1 VKVLIVGTGYV
12 GLVTGACLAE
22 LGNQVVNVD
31 NNRSKIEKLKLGEIP
46 ISERGLADIVVA
58 QTKSGNL
65 SFATD
70 MAEEIQST
78 QIVFIAVG
86 TPSLPDGQLDLSAV
100 EAVASRIG
108 RLAIP
113 GTVMV
118 VKSTVPA
125 GTCER
130 LERQLAVQRGAAE
143 LSVVS
148 NPEFLREGSAVADFF
163 APDRIVIGTN
173 DLVAREKLA
182 ALYKWF
188 REKNVP
194 FLYTDATTSEL
205 IKYAANGFLAMK
217 ITFINE
223 LAHLCAVLG
232 SDVVDLAKGIG
243 LDPRIGPA
251 FLKPGPGYGGSC
263 FPKDVLG
270 LSALGQEANTPLRLI
285 ESVASANAH
294 HVRRLMSL
302 AGSFFAK
309 LWAEEAGAG
318 LRIFAG
324 RRIAILGLAFKANTD
339 DVRDSASLTIV
350 RQLMRE
356 GADVVAYDPEAGA
369 NALYEIPNLVLATTM
384 VEAIR
389 GADGV
394 IIMTEWK
401 EFSEFDWIKLGS
413 KLLKNKA
420 LVDFRNLLAPAD
432 LRHAGFK
439 VLNLGRIA

>member
-1 VKVLIVGTGYV
+1 MKVLIVGTGYV

-22 LGNQVVNVD
+22 LGFQVVNVD
-31 NNRSKIEKLKLGEIP
+31 NNSSKIAKLRAGETP
-46 ISERGLADIVVA
+46 ISEHRLDDIVIA
-58 QTKSGNL
+58 QSKSGNL
-65 SFATD
+65 IFATD
-70 MAEEIQST
+70 MAEDIAT
-78 QIVFIAVG
+78 ADIVMIAVG
-86 TPSLPDGQLDLSAV
+86 TPSSPDGQLDLSAV
-100 EAVASRIG
+100 EAVVTRIG
-108 RLAIP
+108 ELARA
-113 GTVMV
+113 GTVVV

-130 LERQLAVQRGAAE
+130 LERKLASQRGAAD

-163 APDRIVIGTN
+163 APDRIVIGTK
-173 DLVAREKLA
+173 DMSAREKLA
-182 ALYKWF
+182 VLYKSF
-188 REKNVP
+188 EEKSVP

-223 LAHLCAVLG
+223 MAHLCSVLG
-232 SDVVDLAKGIG
+232 SDVIDLAKGIG

-285 ESVASANAH
+285 ESVALANAH

-302 AGSFFAK
+302 AGTFFAK
-309 LWAEEAGAG
+309 TWGEEKLGQSV
-318 LRIFAG
+318 FAG
-324 RRIAILGLAFKANTD
+324 RRIAVLGLAFKANTD
-339 DVRDSASLTIV
+339 DVRDSASLTIL
-350 RQLMRE
+350 RQLLRE

-369 NALYEIPNLVLATTM
+369 NAKREVPNLLLANSVAETL
-384 VEAIR
+384 R

-394 IIMTEWK
+394 IIMTEWS
-401 EFSEFDWIKLGS
+401 EFSAFNWIEQGAKLMKS
-413 KLLKNKA
+413 KA
-420 LVDFRNLLAPAD
+420 IADFRNLLPPTE
-432 LRHAGFK
+432 LRNAGFK

>member
-1 VKVLIVGTGYV
+1 MKVLIIGTGYV

-22 LGNQVVNVD
+22 LGIDVVNVD
-31 NNRSKIEKLKLGEIP
+31 NNSTKIAKLRAGEIP
-46 ISERGLADIVVA
+46 ISERGLTDIVIA
-58 QTKSGNL
+58 QSKSGKL
-65 SFATD
+65 IFATD
-70 MAEEIQST
+70 MANDILSAEI
-78 QIVFIAVG
+78 VMIAVG

-100 EAVASRIG
+100 EAVATRIG
-108 RLAIP
+108 ELAKA
-113 GTVMV
+113 GTVIV

-130 LERQLAVQRGAAE
+130 LERQLVRQRGTADVC
-143 LSVVS
+143 VVS

-163 APDRIVIGTN
+163 APDRIVIGTKN
-173 DLVAREKLA
+173 IAAREKMTE
-182 ALYKWF
+182 LYSWF
-188 REKNVP
+188 SKKDVP

-223 LAHLCAVLG
+223 MAHLCSVLG
-232 SDVVDLAKGIG
+232 SDVIDLAKGIG

-294 HVRRLMSL
+294 HVRRLISL
-302 AGSFFAK
+302 AGTFFAK
-309 LWAEEAGAG
+309 LWGEENMSQSV
-318 LRIFAG
+318 FAG
-324 RRIAILGLAFKANTD
+324 RRIAVLGLAFKANTD

-350 RQLMRE
+350 RQLLRE
-356 GADVVAYDPEAGA
+356 GADVVAYDPEAGP
-369 NALYEIPNLVLATTM
+369 NAQREIPDLVLAASM
-384 VEAIR
+384 AEALK
-389 GADGV
+389 GAHGA
-394 IIMTEWK
+394 IIMTEWP
-401 EFSEFDWIKLGS
+401 EFSEFDWIKTGS
-413 KLLKNKA
+413 KFMKNKA
-420 LVDFRNLLAPAD
+420 LVDFRNLLAPAV
-432 LRHAGFK
+432 LRDAGYK

>member
-1 VKVLIVGTGYV
+1 MKVLIVGTGYV

-22 LGNQVVNVD
+22 LGIRVVNVD
-31 NNRSKIEKLKLGEIP
+31 NNAAKIAKLRAGQIP
-46 ISERGLADIVVA
+46 ISENKLADIVIA

-65 SFATD
+65 TFATD
-70 MAEEIQST
+70 MADDIATSEI
-78 QIVFIAVG
+78 IMIAVG

-100 EAVASRIG
+100 EAVATRIG
-108 RLAIP
+108 QQAKA
-113 GTVMV
+113 GTVVV

-130 LERQLAVQRGAAE
+130 LERRLASQRGVAD

-163 APDRIVIGTN
+163 APDRIVIGTK
-173 DLVAREKLA
+173 DLA
-182 ALYKWF
+182 ARGKLNALYEWF
-188 REKNVP
+188 SEKKVP
-194 FLYTDATTSEL
+194 FLYTDSTTSEL

-223 LAHLCAVLG
+223 MAHLCTALG
-232 SDVVDLAKGIG
+232 SDVIDLAKGLG

-302 AGSFFAK
+302 AGTFFGK
-309 LWAEEAGAG
+309 IWGEDKVGQNV
-318 LRIFAG
+318 FAG
-324 RRIAILGLAFKANTD
+324 RRIAVLGLAFKANTD
-339 DVRDSASLTIV
+339 DVRDSASLTIL
-350 RQLMRE
+350 RQLLRE
-356 GADVVAYDPEAGA
+356 GADVIAYDPEAGA
-369 NALYEIPNLVLATTM
+369 NATREVPNLVLASTLA
-384 VEAIR
+384 EALNK
-389 GADGV
+389 ADGA
-394 IIMTEWK
+394 IIMTEWP
-401 EFSEFDWIKLGS
+401 EFSAFDWVNDGS
-413 KLLKNKA
+413 KLMKDRA
-420 LVDFRNLLAPAD
+420 IADFRNLLPPID
-432 LRHAGFK
+432 LRKAGFK
-439 VLNLGRIA
+439 VLNLGRIE

>member
-22 LGNQVVNVD
+22 LGVRVVNVD
-31 NNRSKIEKLKLGEIP
+31 NNSSKIAKLRAGEIP
-46 ISERGLADIVVA
+46 ISELGLTDIVIA

-65 SFATD
+65 TFATD
-70 MAEEIQST
+70 MSEDIST
-78 QIVFIAVG
+78 SDIVMIAVG

-100 EAVASRIG
+100 DAVTTRIG
-108 RLAIP
+108 QLAKA
-113 GTVMV
+113 GTVVV

-130 LERQLAVQRGAAE
+130 LERRLASQRGVAD

-163 APDRIVIGTN
+163 APDRIVIGTK
-173 DLVAREKLA
+173 DLVAREKLSE
-182 ALYKWF
+182 LYIWF
-188 REKNVP
+188 QEKSVP
-194 FLYTDATTSEL
+194 FLCTDATTSEL

-223 LAHLCAVLG
+223 MAHLCSVLG
-232 SDVVDLAKGIG
+232 SDVIDLAKGLG

-302 AGSFFAK
+302 AATFFAK
-309 LWAEEAGAG
+309 TWGDEQSGQQA
-318 LRIFAG
+318 FAG
-324 RRIAILGLAFKANTD
+324 RRIAVLGLAFKANTD
-339 DVRDSASLTIV
+339 DVRDSASLTIL

-356 GADVVAYDPEAGA
+356 GADIIAYDPEAGA
-369 NALYEIPNLVLATTM
+369 NAKREIPNLVLAATM
-384 VEAIR
+384 AEALEN
-389 GADGV
+389 ADGV
-394 IIMTEWK
+394 IIMTEWA
-401 EFSEFDWIKLGS
+401 EFSAFDWIGQGS
-413 KLLKNKA
+413 KLLKNRA
-420 LVDFRNLLAPAD
+420 IVDFRNLLAPAD
-432 LRHAGFK
+432 LRNAGFK

>member
-31 NNRSKIEKLKLGEIP
+31 NNISKIEKLKLGEIP
-46 ISERGLADIVVA
+46 ISERGLSDIVIA
-58 QTKSGNL
+58 QSQCGNL
-65 SFATD
+65 AFVTD
-70 MAEEIQST
+70 LADDIQST
-78 QIVFIAVG
+78 EIVMIAVG

-108 RLAIP
+108 ELAKP
-113 GTVMV
+113 GTLVV

-130 LERQLAVQRGAAE
+130 LQRQLTIQRGAAE
-143 LSVVS
+143 LIVVS

-163 APDRIVIGTN
+163 APDRIVIGTK
-173 DLVAREKLA
+173 DLAARKKLA
-182 ALYKWF
+182 GLYKWF
-188 REKNVP
+188 EEKSVP

-223 LAHLCAVLG
+223 MAHLCSVLG

-294 HVRRLMSL
+294 HLRRLTSL
-302 AGSFFAK
+302 AGNFFAK
-309 LWAEEAGAG
+309 LWEEDSADQ
-318 LRIFAG
+318 RIFAG

-356 GADVVAYDPEAGA
+356 GADVVAYDPEAGP
-369 NALYEIPNLVLATTM
+369 NAQREISNLVLAATM

-401 EFSEFDWIKLGS
+401 EFSEFDWIKVGS
-413 KLLKNKA
+413 KLMKNKA
-420 LVDFRNLLAPAD
+420 LVDFRNLLAPTD
-432 LRHAGFK
+432 LRNSGFK

>member
-22 LGNQVVNVD
+22 LGIQVVNVD
-31 NNRSKIEKLKLGEIP
+31 NNSSKIAKLRDGEIP
-46 ISERGLADIVVA
+46 ISEQGLTDIVIT
-58 QTKSGNL
+58 QSKSGNL

-70 MAEEIQST
+70 MAADIGSSEI
-78 QIVFIAVG
+78 VMIAVG

-100 EAVASRIG
+100 EAVATRIG
-108 RLAIP
+108 GLAKA
-113 GTVMV
+113 GTVVV

-130 LERQLAVQRGAAE
+130 IERKLAMQRGVAD

-163 APDRIVIGTN
+163 APDRIVIGTK
-173 DLVAREKLA
+173 DLA
-182 ALYKWF
+182 ARKKLSTLYSWF
-188 REKNVP
+188 SAKDVP
-194 FLYTDATTSEL
+194 FLYTDSTTSEL

-223 LAHLCAVLG
+223 MAHLCSVLG
-232 SDVVDLAKGIG
+232 SDVIDLAKGIG

-294 HVRRLMSL
+294 HVRRLMGL
-302 AGSFFAK
+302 AGAFFAK
-309 LWAEEAGAG
+309 TWADERPGQSV
-318 LRIFAG
+318 FAG
-324 RRIAILGLAFKANTD
+324 RRIAVLGLAFKANTD
-339 DVRDSASLTIV
+339 DVRDSASLTIL
-350 RQLMRE
+350 RQLLRE
-356 GADVVAYDPEAGA
+356 GADVIAYDPEAGA
-369 NALYEIPNLVLATTM
+369 NAKREVAELQLASSI
-384 VEAIR
+384 VEALI

-394 IIMTEWK
+394 IIMTEWQ
-401 EFSEFDWIKLGS
+401 EFSEFDWVEFGP
-413 KLLKNKA
+413 KLLKTKA
-420 LVDFRNLLAPAD
+420 IADFRNLLAPFN
-432 LRHAGFK
+432 LRNAGFE
-439 VLNLGRIA
+439 VLNLGRLV

>member
-1 VKVLIVGTGYV
+1 VKVLIIGTGYV

-22 LGNQVVNVD
+22 LGVLVVNVD
-31 NNRSKIEKLKLGEIP
+31 NNSAKIAKLRAGEIP
-46 ISERGLADIVVA
+46 ISEVGLTDIVIA

-65 SFATD
+65 TFATD
-70 MAEEIQST
+70 MSQDILTSD
-78 QIVFIAVG
+78 IVMIAVG

-100 EAVASRIG
+100 EAVATRIG
-108 RLAIP
+108 ELAKA
-113 GTVMV
+113 GTVVV

-130 LERQLAVQRGAAE
+130 LERRLASQRGVAD

-163 APDRIVIGTN
+163 APDRIVVGTK
-173 DLVAREKLA
+173 DIAAREKLA
-182 ALYKWF
+182 ELYAWF
-188 REKNVP
+188 QEKSVP

-223 LAHLCAVLG
+223 MAHLCSVLG
-232 SDVVDLAKGIG
+232 SDVIDLAKGLG

-302 AGSFFAK
+302 AATFFAK
-309 LWAEEAGAG
+309 TWGDDQSGRQA
-318 LRIFAG
+318 FAG

-339 DVRDSASLTIV
+339 DVRDSASLTIL

-356 GADVVAYDPEAGA
+356 GADIIAYDPEAGK
-369 NALYEIPNLVLATTM
+369 NAQREIPNLVLAATM
-384 VEAIR
+384 AEALKS
-389 GADGV
+389 ADGA
-394 IIMTEWK
+394 IIMTEWP
-401 EFSEFDWIKLGS
+401 EFSAFDWLKEGS

-420 LVDFRNLLAPAD
+420 IVDFRNLLPPAA
-432 LRHAGFK
+432 LRNAGFK

>member
-1 VKVLIVGTGYV
+1 MKVLIVGTGYV

-22 LGNQVVNVD
+22 LGIRVVNVD
-31 NNRSKIEKLKLGEIP
+31 NNSSKIAKLRAGEIP
-46 ISERGLADIVVA
+46 ISEISLTDIVIA
-58 QTKSGNL
+58 QSKSGNL
-65 SFATD
+65 TFATD
-70 MAEEIQST
+70 MASDIET
-78 QIVFIAVG
+78 AQIIMIAVG

-100 EAVASRIG
+100 EAVATRIG
-108 RLAIP
+108 ELAKP
-113 GTVMV
+113 GTVVV

-130 LERQLAVQRGAAE
+130 LERRLASQRGTAD

-163 APDRIVIGTN
+163 APDRIVIGTK
-173 DLVAREKLA
+173 DLVAREKLSE
-182 ALYKWF
+182 LYSWF
-188 REKNVP
+188 EQKRIP

-223 LAHLCAVLG
+223 MAHLCSALG
-232 SDVVDLAKGIG
+232 SDVIDLAKGIG

-302 AGSFFAK
+302 AATFFAK
-309 LWAEEAGAG
+309 IWGDEQLGQHV
-318 LRIFAG
+318 FAG
-324 RRIAILGLAFKANTD
+324 RRIAVLGLAFKANTD
-339 DVRDSASLTIV
+339 DVRDSASLTIL
-350 RQLMRE
+350 RQLLRE

-369 NALYEIPNLVLATTM
+369 NAKREISNLVLAATM
-384 VEAIR
+384 SEALR
-389 GADGV
+389 GADGA
-394 IIMTEWK
+394 IIMTEWR
-401 EFSEFDWIKLGS
+401 EFSEFDWIKEGS
-413 KLLKNKA
+413 KVMKNRA
-420 LVDFRNLLAPAD
+420 IADFRNLLPPAD
-432 LRHAGFK
+432 LRNAGFK
-439 VLNLGRIA
+439 VLNLGRIS

>member
-22 LGNQVVNVD
+22 LGAQVVNVD
-31 NNRSKIEKLKLGEIP
+31 NNSSKIARLRAGEMP
-46 ISERGLADIVVA
+46 IAEHRLTDIVIA
-58 QTKSGNL
+58 QCKSGNL
-65 SFATD
+65 TFTTD
-70 MAEEIQST
+70 MAEDIETSA
-78 QIVFIAVG
+78 IVMIAVG
-86 TPSLPDGQLDLSAV
+86 TPSLADGQLDLSAV
-100 EAVASRIG
+100 ELVTRRVG
-108 RLAIP
+108 ELAKA
-113 GTVMV
+113 GTVVV

-130 LERQLAVQRGAAE
+130 LERNLAIQRGAAD

-173 DLVAREKLA
+173 DVAARKKLA
-182 ALYKWF
+182 ELYTWF
-188 REKNVP
+188 EEKRVP

-223 LAHLCAVLG
+223 MAHLCSVLG
-232 SDVVDLAKGIG
+232 SDVIDLARGLG

-270 LSALGQEANTPLRLI
+270 LLALGQEANTPLRLI

-294 HVRRLMSL
+294 HVRRLVNL
-302 AGSFFAK
+302 AGTFFAK
-309 LWAEEAGAG
+309 TWGDQKSG
-318 LRIFAG
+318 RSVFDG
-324 RRIAILGLAFKANTD
+324 RRIAVLGLAFKANTD

-350 RQLMRE
+350 RQLLRD
-356 GADVVAYDPEAGA
+356 GAEVIAYDPEAGA
-369 NALYEIPNLVLATTM
+369 NAKREVPDLLLGNSTA
-384 VEAIR
+384 EAIAR
-389 GADGV
+389 ADGV
-394 IIMTEWK
+394 IIMTEWN
-401 EFSEFDWIKLGS
+401 EFADFDWIEVGS
-413 KLLKNKA
+413 KLVKNKA
-420 LVDFRNLLAPAD
+420 IADFRNLLAPLE
-432 LRHAGFK
+432 LRNSGFNIF
-439 VLNLGRIA
+439 NLGRLA

>member
-22 LGNQVVNVD
+22 LGIRVINVD
-31 NNRSKIEKLKLGEIP
+31 NNSGKIAKLRAGEIP
-46 ISERGLADIVVA
+46 ISEQRLTDIVIA

-65 SFATD
+65 TFATD
-70 MAEEIQST
+70 MADDIQSAE
-78 QIVFIAVG
+78 IVMIAVG

-100 EAVASRIG
+100 EAVATRVG
-108 RLAIP
+108 ELAKA
-113 GTVMV
+113 GTVVV

-130 LERQLAVQRGAAE
+130 LERRLALQRGVAD
-143 LSVVS
+143 LSIVS

-163 APDRIVIGTN
+163 APDRIVIGTK
-173 DLVAREKLA
+173 DLAAREKLA
-182 ALYKWF
+182 GLYRWF
-188 REKNVP
+188 GAKNVP

-223 LAHLCAVLG
+223 MAHLCSVLG
-232 SDVVDLAKGIG
+232 SDVIDLAKGLG

-302 AGSFFAK
+302 AAAFFAK
-309 LWAEEAGAG
+309 TWGDEQLGQQV
-318 LRIFAG
+318 FAG
-324 RRIAILGLAFKANTD
+324 RRIAVLGLAFKANTD

-369 NALYEIPNLVLATTM
+369 NAKREVSNLVLAPTLA
-384 VEAIR
+384 EALQGVD
-389 GADGV
+389 GA
-394 IIMTEWK
+394 IIMTEWP
-401 EFSEFDWIKLGS
+401 EFSAFDWDNDGS
-413 KLLKNKA
+413 KLMKIKA
-420 LVDFRNLLAPAD
+420 VADFRNLLPPTD
-432 LRHAGFK
+432 LRNAGFK

>member
-22 LGNQVVNVD
+22 LGIRVVNVD
-31 NNRSKIEKLKLGEIP
+31 NNGAKIAQLRAGEIP
-46 ISERGLADIVVA
+46 ISEQGLTDIVIA

-65 SFATD
+65 AFATD
-70 MAEEIQST
+70 MAVDIET
-78 QIVFIAVG
+78 AQIVMIAVG

-100 EAVASRIG
+100 EAVATHIG
-108 RLAIP
+108 KLAKS
-113 GTVMV
+113 GTVVV

-130 LERQLAVQRGAAE
+130 LERRLASLRGVAD

-163 APDRIVIGTN
+163 APDRIVIGTKN
-173 DLVAREKLA
+173 VAAREKLSE
-182 ALYKWF
+182 LYTWF
-188 REKNVP
+188 KEKDVP

-223 LAHLCAVLG
+223 MAHLCSVLG
-232 SDVVDLAKGIG
+232 SDVIDLAKGLG

-302 AGSFFAK
+302 AATFFAK
-309 LWAEEAGAG
+309 TWGAEQSGQQV
-318 LRIFAG
+318 FAD
-324 RRIAILGLAFKANTD
+324 RRIAVLGLAFKANTD
-339 DVRDSASLTIV
+339 DVRDSASLTIL
-350 RQLMRE
+350 RQLIRE
-356 GADVVAYDPEAGA
+356 GADIIAYDPEAGD
-369 NALYEIPNLVLATTM
+369 NAKREIPSLALAPTL
-384 VEAIR
+384 VEALDK
-389 GADGV
+389 ADGV
-394 IIMTEWK
+394 IIMTEWL
-401 EFSEFDWIKLGS
+401 EFSAFDWVKEGS

-420 LVDFRNLLAPAD
+420 IVDFRNLLPPTD
-432 LRHAGFK
+432 LRNAGFK

>member
-22 LGNQVVNVD
+22 LGIRVVNVD
-31 NNRSKIEKLKLGEIP
+31 NNDAKIAKLRAGEIP
-46 ISERGLADIVVA
+46 ISENKLTDIVIA
-58 QTKSGNL
+58 QIKSGNL
-65 SFATD
+65 TFETD
-70 MAEEIQST
+70 MADDIATSE
-78 QIVFIAVG
+78 VVMIAVG

-100 EAVASRIG
+100 EAVATRIG
-108 RLAIP
+108 ELAKP
-113 GTVMV
+113 GTVV
-118 VKSTVPA
+118 VLKSTVPA

-130 LERQLAVQRGAAE
+130 LERRLAVLRGSAD

-163 APDRIVIGTN
+163 APDRIVIGTK
-173 DLVAREKLA
+173 DLAARERLNE
-182 ALYKWF
+182 LYKWF
-188 REKNVP
+188 LVKHVP

-223 LAHLCAVLG
+223 MAHLCLALG
-232 SDVVDLAKGIG
+232 SDVVDLAKGLG

-302 AGSFFAK
+302 AGMFFGKIWGEDKSAQN
-309 LWAEEAGAG
+309 
-318 LRIFAG
+318 IFAG
-324 RRIAILGLAFKANTD
+324 RRIAVLGLAFKANTD
-339 DVRDSASLTIV
+339 DVRDSASLTIL

-369 NALYEIPNLVLATTM
+369 NAKREISNLGLASQM
-384 VEAIR
+384 ADALQD
-389 GADGV
+389 ADGA
-394 IIMTEWK
+394 IIMTEWP
-401 EFSEFDWIKLGS
+401 EFAAFDWINDGS
-413 KLLKNKA
+413 KLMKHRA
-420 LVDFRNLLAPAD
+420 IADFRNLLAPSD
-432 LRHAGFK
+432 LRQAGFE